1 MVDTFL
7 PGAALDDFRRV
18 MTPTRARTVR
28 VSRRG
33 PFTSDDRGGGR
44 FGPHTELVVQARLS
58 SLGASTVEQ
67 ELSAKFAQRAVMRL
81 SVEKGTAL
89 RVEET
94 VLLDEVPWRVV
105 SEVPVSSYA
114 TEEHYVVERR
124 KNG

>member
-7 PGAALDDFRRV
+7 PESALEDFRRV
-18 MTPTRARTVR
+18 MTPTRPETVR

-33 PFTSDDRGGGR
+33 TFTPDNRGGGR
-44 FGPHTELVVQARLS
+44 FGSHTEQVVKGRLA

-81 SVEKGTAL
+81 SVAKGTGL

-94 VLLDEVPWRVV
+94 VLIKDVPWRIV
-105 SEVPVSSYA
+105 SEVPVSTYA